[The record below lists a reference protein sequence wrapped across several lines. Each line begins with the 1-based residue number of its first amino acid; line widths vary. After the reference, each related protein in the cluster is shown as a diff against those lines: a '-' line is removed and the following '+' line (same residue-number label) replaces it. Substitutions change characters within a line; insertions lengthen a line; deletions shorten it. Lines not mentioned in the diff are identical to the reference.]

1 MSDDHIASGLIKQ
14 RVSRNDWVRESIA
27 VLGEAGVKG
36 LKIVAIAKRMG
47 VTSGSFYW
55 HFKGLS
61 DLLDAILNHWEH
73 HLTDHIIQ
81 DAINFSGSSEQRI
94 LNLMKQVI
102 SEGAG
107 EHDHAISIWS
117 RTDNKV
123 LEVYNRT
130 LTRRFE
136 FCASMFE
143 QANFTPDAA
152 KVRGRLLVAYLMGES
167 TSNLKYQADW
177 EATIEGQF
185 DAIMCCGKL
194 SG

>member
-1 MSDDHIASGLIKQ
+1 
-14 RVSRNDWVRESIA
+14 
-27 VLGEAGVKG
+27 
-36 LKIVAIAKRMG
+36 
-47 VTSGSFYW
+47 
-55 HFKGLS
+55 
-61 DLLDAILNHWEH
+61 
-73 HLTDHIIQ
+73 
-81 DAINFSGSSEQRI
+81 
-94 LNLMKQVI
+94 MKQVI

-143 QANFTPDAA
+143 KANFTPDAA